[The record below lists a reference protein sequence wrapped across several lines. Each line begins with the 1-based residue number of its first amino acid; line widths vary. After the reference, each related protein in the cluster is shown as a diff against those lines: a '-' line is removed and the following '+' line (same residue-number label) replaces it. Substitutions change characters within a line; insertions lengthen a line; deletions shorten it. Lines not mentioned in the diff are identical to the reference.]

1 MAKNIHGWMGFLSD
15 NEIVCCLWYLDTK
28 FMILVNILFWKI
40 ENMWF
45 FTFLGCSWWKIRA
58 AQRLILILFQV
69 YIYLQKRPR
78 PIRFEEK
85 AKVPPIPTFK
95 WFLILCIF
103 WWLIKLLL
111 YAKQLPLWSH
121 FNGLSPVF
129 VSSAL
134 MDS

>member
-45 FTFLGCSWWKIRA
+45 FTFLGCNWWKMRA
-58 AQRLILILFQV
+58 AQKLFLILCQV

-78 PIRFEEK
+78 PLKFEDISK
-85 AKVPPIPTFK
+85 YLPPPLKEQFTMLL
-95 WFLILCIF
+95 FL
-103 WWLIKLLL
+103 K
-111 YAKQLPLWSH
+111 YSS
-121 FNGLSPVF
+121 NGGGRYF
-129 VSSAL
+129 EVSSNFSGL
-134 MDS
+134 CLFWR